1 MHIKALFLATACLFV
16 RTVFRSVE
24 LSEGFTGK
32 LANNEVQF
40 MVLDG
45 VMVLIASIC
54 MTVMH
59 PGYAFGKRW
68 NDASF
73 SFRDPRPARGSGDDS
88 AVDEARWLD
97 RIPIMKNFFPN
108 VLAHDGTRAHG
119 SRGQK
124 TEDRGNRMT
133 AVGEK
138 TESKGAVATIAI

>member
-1 MHIKALFLATACLFV
+1 MSTNVNNEALFLATATLFV

-24 LSEGFTGK
+24 LSEGFSGK

-59 PGYAFGKRW
+59 PGYAFGRRW

-73 SFRDPRPARGSGDDS
+73 PFRTPKATSGD
-88 AVDEARWLD
+88 
-97 RIPIMKNFFPN
+97 
-108 VLAHDGTRAHG
+108 GG
-119 SRGQK
+119 SQTAAGESSDIGGK
-124 TEDRGNRMT
+124 TEPK
-133 AVGEK
+133 ASE
-138 TESKGAVATIAI
+138 AVAT